1 MIKDKQLILIEVPTV
16 KKQYFTIFWM
26 PQSISMVGSQ
36 ITVIGLPW
44 TATYY
49 LNANSTQMAFL

>member
-1 MIKDKQLILIEVPTV
+1 MIEVPTV